1 MPCIADYE
9 TEIGGRDYTP
19 LQACCRCGG
28 GKFTKSV
35 PPPPAPPAA
44 RLTTAAA
51 MCTSLPGCCYDEN
64 RTSCPRAA
72 KSSRRGAA
80 DWIWQNVRRS
90 QPTPASSAFLCERL
104 LTLRRRV
111 CRQGEKVPKPDDM
124 PDLSVGCCYSPHWE
138 DTFADLDRETQ
149 AKPMWAGDIRKG
161 LRAPRACP
169 GPGYQEPEAQTLS
182 WVWDESSSDL
192 DDDAVLEGINHK
204 HRPVP
209 LHGNIAR
216 IY

>member
-1 MPCIADYE
+1 VPCIADYE

-72 KSSRRGAA
+72 KSSRRGAT

-90 QPTPASSAFLCERL
+90 QPTPASSAFICERL

-111 CRQGEKVPKPDDM
+111 VRGRRFRSRTTCR
-124 PDLSVGCCYSPHWE
+124 
-138 DTFADLDRETQ
+138 T
-149 AKPMWAGDIRKG
+149 
-161 LRAPRACP
+161 
-169 GPGYQEPEAQTLS
+169 
-182 WVWDESSSDL
+182 
-192 DDDAVLEGINHK
+192 
-204 HRPVP
+204 
-209 LHGNIAR
+209 
-216 IY
+216 